1 MRDQRIVTWPNGNAV
16 ISFCGTWVTVA
27 KFFAIASRDFNARR
41 RVFRIIALSKRMR
54 HVGTRRPRWLTRPT
68 FSPPYTAEETSLV
81 LRDSEVSPRENSLSY
96 FWYRAMSKGA
106 PRGPAETPCFL
117 NGRKSLA
124 AEFAKYAYRPWFKFS
139 SQLKYLPSRKVLDS
153 IVWVILIVSSH
164 RALRGYSRFQ
174 YHFLL
179 FFRNFIFEKI

>member
-1 MRDQRIVTWPNGNAV
+1 MRDRRIVTWPNGNAV
-16 ISFCGTWVTVA
+16 ISFCGMWVNVA
-27 KFFAIASRDFNARR
+27 KFFAIASRDFNARC

-106 PRGPAETPCFL
+106 PRGPAENAMLSKREKVACRRICQLCVPPVVQIF
-117 NGRKSLA
+117 
-124 AEFAKYAYRPWFKFS
+124 FAIKIFSEQESARLDSHLDCIFS
-139 SQLKYLPSRKVLDS
+139 SRIKE
-153 IVWVILIVSSH
+153 
-164 RALRGYSRFQ
+164 YSRFQ